1 MEWCR
6 EQDRPGEQTS
16 KRMTLLIEQK
26 QAQSQRAAGGD
37 PIAALDIWREAWFI
51 VRRYPLATILP
62 AVALGFLTEALALIG
77 DSRLTDQTST
87 NLATAFVYYLYVAY
101 AENVVE
107 SIRGVDNASI
117 LGRLRGPLQLVPV
130 ALRML
135 AAAIVLVGLIVATM
149 VAAALAAGAVS
160 EIGVTDLVTVV
171 LFLLLLLL
179 PVLWLLTRL
188 SLFAPAL
195 SREHLGPLAALKRS
209 NELVRHYVWLIF
221 WTATLALLL
230 EEFADEPVALAADLS
245 FGPYGVWISGSIVT
259 GLVMPLAAFTTS
271 LAYHRVLEHKRWLS
285 SEAHLGE
292 EHIGG
297 EDIPQRSQPITGGAD
312 LITAHTSGLSADEV
326 VARKARGEVNAPP
339 PPPGRTYRQIIVGN
353 VFSFIN
359 NVFYALCLLLVL
371 LGRPFD
377 AILPMVVVLA
387 NVAVSVFQEVR
398 AKRKLDEIALL
409 TRPTAKVIRDGRE
422 QDVDPAEIVRGDLL
436 MVGPGDQI
444 VVDGTVGGGGT
455 MEVDESQLTGE
466 SDLVR
471 KRDGD
476 QVFSGSFCVTGS
488 AHYEAQRIGAASF
501 ANQVTAGARAERRVL
516 TPLQREINGMIRLM
530 ILVAGFLM
538 VVLTVSAFAYRTP
551 FVELVQ
557 NLVVVIGLVPQGLL
571 LAIVVAYALGAM
583 RVAGQGALVQQTNA
597 IESLSNVDTFC
608 LDKTG
613 TLTTNRLQLAD
624 VRPLG
629 IGHDDLER
637 RLSRF
642 VASATTSNKTSE
654 AIAEALPGEKQQAI
668 DEVPFSSARKWSALV
683 FDGNENDASGPP
695 SAPSTH
701 DPEGMTSALPATR
714 ALRGVYVLGAPEMLR
729 PHLRQGADLN
739 GQVDEWAARGTRVL
753 LFAYR
758 PEPVPLNDG
767 DNGVRDPDGLVP
779 LGLVGI
785 TDELRPQAYE
795 TLSAFAGAGVDL
807 KIISGDNPETVKALA
822 VQAGFDPQAKLISGP
837 DLDRLDDGQLDT
849 AAVEYGVFG
858 RITPEQKEGLVEAL
872 HGRGRYVAMT
882 GDGVN
887 DVLSLKKADLGIA
900 MQSGSQATR
909 GVADIVLTNDSFA
922 VLPHAITEGQR
933 IIAGMQSV
941 LKLFLTRTF
950 FLALLIIAVVM
961 VGTFPFSPRQS
972 ALLSF
977 LTAGIPAVALAAW
990 ARPARAQR
998 GGSLSRLA
1006 SFAVPA
1012 SLAVTL
1018 IGLLLFVV
1026 YCVPV
1031 FEVARGSVTVDE
1043 INATLKDTLP
1053 RAQTVVISFLTVCG
1067 LLLVMFV
1074 EPPSR
1079 FWAGRD
1085 EPSGDRR
1092 PTWLAIGLL
1101 LGLLAIAVVPPL
1113 SGIFDLRPVKPLDA
1127 VVIAAAA
1134 AVWVFLV
1141 RWAWRRRLL
1150 ERFVGT
1156 DLDR

>member
-1 MEWCR
+1 
-6 EQDRPGEQTS
+6 
-16 KRMTLLIEQK
+16 MTLLIEQK

-149 VAAALAAGAVS
+149 VVAVLAAGAVS

-195 SREHLGPLAALKRS
+195 SREQLGPLAALKRS
-209 NELVRHYVWLIF
+209 NELVRHYFWLIF

-377 AILPMVVVLA
+377 AILPMAVVLA

-444 VVDGTVGGGGT
+444 VVDGAVGGGGT

-538 VVLTVSAFAYRTP
+538 VVLTVSAVAYRTP

-613 TLTTNRLQLAD
+613 TLTTNRLQVQD

-629 IGHDDLER
+629 IDRGDLQM
-637 RLSRF
+637 RLSDF
-642 VASATTSNKTSE
+642 VASTTTGNKTSE
-654 AIAEALPGEKQQAI
+654 AIAQALPGEKQPVT

-683 FDGNENDASGPP
+683 FDGQEEGNPEEPAAATDGTA
-695 SAPSTH
+695 APN
-701 DPEGMTSALPATR
+701 LPAPHS
-714 ALRGVYVLGAPEMLR
+714 LRGVYVLGAPEMLR
-729 PHLRQGADLN
+729 SHLRQGAELD
-739 GQVDEWAARGTRVL
+739 GHGEEWAARGLRVL
-753 LFAYR
+753 LFAYQ
-758 PEPVPLNDG
+758 PEPVPLHDG
-767 DNGVRDPDGLVP
+767 ADEVRDPQGLIP
-779 LGLVGI
+779 LGLVGL
-785 TDELRPQAYE
+785 TDELRPRAYE
-795 TLSAFAGAGVDL
+795 TLTAFARAGVDL

-837 DLDRLDDGQLDT
+837 ELDRLDDGPFAA
-849 AAVEYGVFG
+849 AAVEHGVFG
-858 RITPEQKEGLVEAL
+858 RITPEQKERLVRAL
-872 HGRGRYVAMT
+872 HGQGHYVAMT

-887 DVLSLKKADLGIA
+887 DVLSLKQANLGIA

-933 IIAGMQSV
+933 IIAGMQNV
-941 LKLFLTRTF
+941 LKLFLSRTF
-950 FLALLIIAVVM
+950 FVALLIIAIGIVID
-961 VGTFPFSPRQS
+961 FPFSPRQS

-977 LTAGIPAVALAAW
+977 LTAGVPAVALAAW
-990 ARPARAQR
+990 ARPVRATH
-998 GGSLSRLA
+998 GSSLARLA

-1012 SLAVTL
+1012 GLAVTL
-1018 IGLLLFVV
+1018 VGLLIFVG
-1026 YCVPV
+1026 YSIPV
-1031 FEVARGSVTVDE
+1031 FDLFANGSATVE
-1043 INATLKDTLP
+1043 EANAALTATLP
-1053 RAQTVVISFLTVCG
+1053 RAQTVLTYFLAVCG
-1067 LLLVMFV
+1067 LLLVIFI

-1079 FWAGRD
+1079 FWAGGD
-1085 EPSGDRR
+1085 KFSGDRR
-1092 PTWLAIGLL
+1092 PTWLTIALL
-1101 LGLLAIAVVPPL
+1101 VGLLAIAFVPGL
-1113 SGIFDLRPVKPLDA
+1113 SELFDLRPIALPDMA
-1127 VVIAAAA
+1127 VVGVAA
-1134 AVWVFLV
+1134 AVWMFLV
-1141 RWAWRRRLL
+1141 RWAWKHRLL
-1150 ERFVGT
+1150 ERFLGISSAP
-1156 DLDR
+1156 

>member
-1 MEWCR
+1 MEWRR

-51 VRRYPLATILP
+51 VLRYPLATILP

-149 VAAALAAGAVS
+149 VVAVLAAGAVS

-195 SREHLGPLAALKRS
+195 SREQLGPLAALKRS
-209 NELVRHYVWLIF
+209 NELVRHYFWLIF

-326 VARKARGEVNAPP
+326 GARKARGEVNAPP

-377 AILPMVVVLA
+377 AILPMAVVLA

-444 VVDGTVGGGGT
+444 VVDGAVGGGGT

-538 VVLTVSAFAYRTP
+538 VVLTVSAVAYRTP

-613 TLTTNRLQLAD
+613 TLTTNRLQVQE

-629 IGHDDLER
+629 IDRGDLQR
-637 RLSRF
+637 RLSDF
-642 VASATTSNKTSE
+642 VASATTGNKTSE
-654 AIAEALPGEKQQAI
+654 AIAQALPGEKQPVT

-683 FDGNENDASGPP
+683 FDGQEEGIPEEPAAATEGTA
-695 SAPSTH
+695 APN
-701 DPEGMTSALPATR
+701 LPAPHS
-714 ALRGVYVLGAPEMLR
+714 LRGVYVLGAPEMLR
-729 PHLRQGADLN
+729 SHLRQGAELD
-739 GQVDEWAARGTRVL
+739 GHGEEWAARGLRVL
-753 LFAYR
+753 LFAYQ
-758 PEPVPLNDG
+758 PEPVPLHDG
-767 DNGVRDPDGLVP
+767 ADEVRDPQGLIP
-779 LGLVGI
+779 LGLVGL
-785 TDELRPQAYE
+785 TDELRPRAYE
-795 TLSAFAGAGVDL
+795 TLTAFARAGVDL

-837 DLDRLDDGQLDT
+837 ELDRLDDGPFAA
-849 AAVEYGVFG
+849 AAVEHGVFG
-858 RITPEQKEGLVEAL
+858 RITPEQKERLVRAL
-872 HGRGRYVAMT
+872 NGQGHYVAMT

-887 DVLSLKKADLGIA
+887 DVLSLKQANLGIA

-933 IIAGMQSV
+933 IIAGMQNV
-941 LKLFLTRTF
+941 LKLFLSRTF
-950 FLALLIIAVVM
+950 FVALLIIAIGIVID
-961 VGTFPFSPRQS
+961 FPFSPRQS

-977 LTAGIPAVALAAW
+977 LTAGVPAVALAAW
-990 ARPARAQR
+990 ARPVRATH
-998 GGSLSRLA
+998 GSSLGRLA

-1012 SLAVTL
+1012 GLAVTL
-1018 IGLLLFVV
+1018 VGLLIFVG
-1026 YCVPV
+1026 YSIPV
-1031 FEVARGSVTVDE
+1031 FDLFANGSATVE
-1043 INATLKDTLP
+1043 EANAALTATLP
-1053 RAQTVVISFLTVCG
+1053 RAQTVLTYFLAVCG
-1067 LLLVMFV
+1067 LLLVIFI

-1079 FWAGRD
+1079 FWAGGD
-1085 EPSGDRR
+1085 KFSGDRR
-1092 PTWLAIGLL
+1092 PTWLTIALL
-1101 LGLLAIAVVPPL
+1101 VGLLAIAFVPGL
-1113 SGIFDLRPVKPLDA
+1113 SELFDLRPIALPDMA
-1127 VVIAAAA
+1127 VVGVAA
-1134 AVWVFLV
+1134 AVWMFLV
-1141 RWAWRRRLL
+1141 RWAWKHRFL
-1150 ERFVGT
+1150 ERFLGISSAP
-1156 DLDR
+1156 

>member
-1 MEWCR
+1 
-6 EQDRPGEQTS
+6 
-16 KRMTLLIEQK
+16 MTLLIEQK

-149 VAAALAAGAVS
+149 VVAVLAAGAVS

-209 NELVRHYVWLIF
+209 NELVRHYFWLIF

-377 AILPMVVVLA
+377 AILPMAVVLA

-444 VVDGTVGGGGT
+444 VVDGAVGGGT

-471 KRDGD
+471 KREGD

-613 TLTTNRLQLAD
+613 TLTTNRLQVQD

-629 IGHDDLER
+629 IDRGDLQR
-637 RLSRF
+637 RLSDF
-642 VASATTSNKTSE
+642 VASTTTGNKTSE
-654 AIAEALPGEKQQAI
+654 AIAQALPGEKQPVT

-683 FDGNENDASGPP
+683 FDGQEEGNPEEPAAATDDTA
-695 SAPSTH
+695 APN
-701 DPEGMTSALPATR
+701 LPAPHS
-714 ALRGVYVLGAPEMLR
+714 LRGVYVLGAPEMLR
-729 PHLRQGADLN
+729 SHLRQGAELD
-739 GQVDEWAARGTRVL
+739 GHGEEWAARGLRVL
-753 LFAYR
+753 LFAYQ
-758 PEPVPLNDG
+758 PEPVPLHDG
-767 DNGVRDPDGLVP
+767 ADEVRDPQGLIP
-779 LGLVGI
+779 LGLVGL
-785 TDELRPQAYE
+785 TDELRPRAYE
-795 TLSAFAGAGVDL
+795 TLTAFARAGVDL

-837 DLDRLDDGQLDT
+837 ELDRLDDGPFAA
-849 AAVEYGVFG
+849 AAVEHGVFG
-858 RITPEQKEGLVEAL
+858 RITPEQKERLVRAL
-872 HGRGRYVAMT
+872 NGQGHYVAMT

-887 DVLSLKKADLGIA
+887 DVLSLKQANLGIA

-922 VLPHAITEGQR
+922 VLPQAISEGQR
-933 IIAGMQSV
+933 IIAGMQNV
-941 LKLFLTRTF
+941 LKLFLSRTF
-950 FLALLIIAVVM
+950 FVALLIIAIGIVID
-961 VGTFPFSPRQS
+961 FPFSPRQS

-977 LTAGIPAVALAAW
+977 LTAGVPAVALAAW
-990 ARPARAQR
+990 AQPVRTTH
-998 GGSLSRLA
+998 GSSLGRLA

-1012 SLAVTL
+1012 GLAVTL
-1018 IGLLLFVV
+1018 VGLLLFVG
-1026 YCVPV
+1026 YSIPV
-1031 FEVARGSVTVDE
+1031 FDLFANGSATVE
-1043 INATLKDTLP
+1043 EANAALTATLP
-1053 RAQTVVISFLTVCG
+1053 RAQTVLTYFLAVCG
-1067 LLLVMFV
+1067 LLLVIFI

-1079 FWAGRD
+1079 FWAGGD
-1085 EPSGDRR
+1085 KFSGDRR
-1092 PTWLAIGLL
+1092 PTWLTIALL
-1101 LGLLAIAVVPPL
+1101 VGLLAIAFVPGL
-1113 SGIFDLRPVKPLDA
+1113 SELFDLRPIALPDMA
-1127 VVIAAAA
+1127 VVGVAA
-1134 AVWVFLV
+1134 AVWMFLV
-1141 RWAWRRRLL
+1141 RWAWKHRLL
-1150 ERFVGT
+1150 ERFLGISSAP
-1156 DLDR
+1156 